1 MNKVIL
7 RFCTVK
13 SGEVFEVVFDR
24 RLSFLENFALLKTI
38 SSYFIDEHSYIIDIE
53 RHLALKKDVPL
64 SSFDLPNFR
73 TLYLF

>member
-7 RFCTVK
+7 RFCIVK
-13 SGEVFEVVFDR
+13 NGEVFEAVFDG

-38 SSYFIDEHSYIIDIE
+38 SSYGIDKHNRIIDID
-53 RHLALKKDVPL
+53 RHITLNKDVPL
-64 SSFDLPNFR
+64 SSFDFPNFM